1 MYNMIIPIVIL
12 TLFVSSSV
20 LGQGN
25 VLVELK
31 DPTRPKNFT
40 VTPLTSSNQ
49 KALPPIKVTAIF
61 ASPKQHYAVIDGQSF
76 VQGDTIRDYVI
87 ESIGRQRVV
96 LAQIKDGIT
105 QFTTLSVFEE
115 EVKSYVK
122 Q

>member
-1 MYNMIIPIVIL
+1 MYNMIIPTVIL

-40 VTPLTSSNQ
+40 VTSLTSSNQ

-87 ESIGRQRVV
+87 ESIGRQGVV

-105 QFTTLSVFEE
+105 QLTTLSVFEE

>member
-1 MYNMIIPIVIL
+1 VYNMIIPIVIC
-12 TLFVSSSV
+12 TLFTSSSA

-25 VLVELK
+25 ILVELK
-31 DPTRPKNFT
+31 DPTRPKNFYGYS
-40 VTPLTSSNQ
+40 LNSSNQ
-49 KALPPIKVTAIF
+49 KALPPIKITAIF

-87 ESIGRQRVV
+87 ESIGHQRVV
-96 LAQIKDGIT
+96 LAKIRDGIT
-105 QFTTLSVFEE
+105 QLTTLSVFEE